1 MLRLVIKI
9 RLIIDLDEVT
19 VDFLSYLC
27 VRYNYLYNKNIK
39 RDDINKWDLTEFF
52 GIEGKNIFKKPGF
65 FINLKPFP
73 YAIETL
79 LRLKHDGHDII
90 VATHPPNGVTAME
103 KYDFC
108 KKYLSFIPQENII
121 LIARKSLIKG
131 DLIFDD
137 APIHLK
143 GFQGIKVCM
152 DRLYNKDANCDYRVS
167 DWLEFYEVV
176 RNLS

>member
-1 MLRLVIKI
+1 MLRSVNKI
-9 RLIIDLDEVT
+9 RLIIDLDETT

-27 VRYNYLYNKNIK
+27 VQYNYLYNKNIK
-39 RDDINKWDLTEFF
+39 REDINKWDLTEFV
-52 GIEGKNIFKKPGF
+52 GVEGKNIFKKPGF

-103 KYDFC
+103 KVLWVE
-108 KKYLSFIPQENII
+108 KYLSFIPQENIV

-137 APIHLK
+137 ATIHLE
-143 GFQGIKVCM
+143 GFDGIKVCM